1 MTLESIARPTLERD
15 PQVLARQV
23 TARLLESG
31 ALGAATAQSRE
42 TTTVVRLCLKWA
54 IQRLAGSQDPER
66 TERLATAAA
75 GWARAGVPIA
85 TVLHAVHVGF
95 ECGLD
100 LLFGGKGAAERA
112 DIVAGAFV
120 SLELLNVITAT
131 VSKAYVRECRAV
143 AMEDRT
149 AAHTLTSM
157 LLGGHPTSAMA
168 RARGIRLAERYA
180 VLALVIPPHPDEER
194 PQLDGRVVAR
204 RKLRRLQS
212 GLADLFGTAALSL
225 LSVDG
230 GTVLLPADH
239 PAAAELDEVLRA
251 LAAAARVPLT
261 ATVVESRPDR
271 VSAAVHDAHELL
283 DIVEQSGRGPGLH
296 RFPDLALQ
304 YQLTRPGR
312 GRELLGTR
320 LRPLLE
326 HPDLLAT
333 LRIHIG
339 NDLSRRRTAEQMNI
353 HPNTLD
359 HRLRRVGEI
368 TGLDPSDP
376 RQLWYLRSALVVC
389 PGDHRSAA
397 ARQRPIAAPI
407 SVAGGS
413 S

>member
-1 MTLESIARPTLERD
+1 MPIESIARPALERD
-15 PQVLARQV
+15 PQVLARKV

-31 ALGAATAQSRE
+31 ALAAAAESTE
-42 TTTVVRLCLKWA
+42 TTTVVRMCLKWA
-54 IQRLAGSQDPER
+54 IQRLEGLPSPER
-66 TERLATAAA
+66 TDRLATAAA

-95 ECGLD
+95 EYGLD
-100 LLFGGKGAAERA
+100 LLFGGQGSAERA

-120 SLELLNVITAT
+120 SLELLGVITAT
-131 VSKAYVRECRAV
+131 VSKAYVRECRA
-143 AMEDRT
+143 AALEDRT

-168 RARGIRLAERYA
+168 RAGGIRLAEHYA
-180 VLALVIPPHPDEER
+180 VLALAIPPHPDESR

-204 RKLRRLQS
+204 RTLRRLQS
-212 GLADLFGTAALSL
+212 GLADRFGTAALSL

-251 LAAAARVPLT
+251 LARAARVPLT
-261 ATVVESRPDR
+261 ATVVESPPDL

-304 YQLTRPGR
+304 YQLTRPGV

-326 HPDLLAT
+326 YPDLLAT
-333 LRIHIG
+333 LRVHIG
-339 NDLSRRRTAEQMNI
+339 NDLSRRRTAEQLHI

-376 RQLWYLRSALVVC
+376 RQLWYLRSALVIC
-389 PGDHRSAA
+389 AGGRG
-397 ARQRPIAAPI
+397 QRPA
-407 SVAGGS
+407 
-413 S
+413 

>member
-1 MTLESIARPTLERD
+1 MTVESIAHLTLERD
-15 PQVLARQV
+15 PQVLARRL
-23 TARLLESG
+23 TARLTEAG
-31 ALGAATAQSRE
+31 ALGAAAAESAQTA
-42 TTTVVRLCLKWA
+42 TVVRMCLKWA
-54 IQRLAGSQDPER
+54 VLRLEGRPAPER
-66 TERLATAAA
+66 TDRLAAAAA
-75 GWARAGVPIA
+75 GWARAGVPIE

-95 ECGLD
+95 EHGLD
-100 LLFGGKGAAERA
+100 LLFGGRGAAERA

-120 SLELLNVITAT
+120 SLELLNLVTAT
-131 VSKAYVRECRAV
+131 VSKAYVRECREGAL
-143 AMEDRT
+143 AERT

-168 RARGIRLAERYA
+168 RARGVRLAERYA
-180 VLALVIPPHPDEER
+180 VLALAIPPHPDESR

-204 RKLRRLQS
+204 RKLRRVQS

-239 PAAAELDEVLRA
+239 PAAAELETVVRT

-271 VSAAVHDAHELL
+271 VATAVQDAHELL
-283 DIVEQSGRGPGLH
+283 DIVEQSGGGPGLH
-296 RFPDLALQ
+296 RFQDLALQ
-304 YQLTRPGR
+304 YQLTRPGL

-320 LRPLLE
+320 MRPLLG
-326 HPDLLAT
+326 HPDLLET
-333 LRIHIG
+333 LRVHIG
-339 NDLSRRRTAEQMNI
+339 NDLSRRRTAEQLHI

-368 TGLDPSDP
+368 TGLDPTDP

-389 PGDHRSAA
+389 ADQRP
-397 ARQRPIAAPI
+397 ARQRAIARPI

-413 S
+413 A